1 VCVVWRI
8 HFTSEDM
15 LRTRIAP
22 TLGPLAETMFG
33 LRLLGCAKSHPPGL
47 RLWREQ
53 ARTRLHPRMRPLAAL
68 APQGTLGVDLWT
80 LTGEA
85 PTIEAGIEALRAMRP
100 EHVKAELEVFTGDTA
115 MPRWAWQ
122 LTERDGTARRVL
134 AESALVSYHALLQPL
149 WPQVRQHLN
158 AERAARGRALV
169 EGGLEGLFT
178 TLHPRIHWRSPVL
191 EISFGRDWDLCLSGR
206 GLTLVPSLFIGDQ
219 FVLLTD
225 LADEGVPPKLIFPAP
240 MPHTL
245 APASAKRGTALAKL
259 LGHNRAT
266 VLTRIADGCTTS
278 ELANRAGVSLAAAS
292 QHATV
297 LREAGLI
304 TTRRN
309 GGAVFHSL
317 TSLGEELLAGQ

>member
-1 VCVVWRI
+1 VVWRI

-33 LRLLGCAKSHPPGL
+33 LRLLGCPKSHPPGL
-47 RLWREQ
+47 TLWRDQ
-53 ARTRLHPRMRPLAAL
+53 ARNRLHPRMRPLAAL
-68 APQGTLGVDLWT
+68 GPQGTLGVDLWT

-85 PTIEAGIEALRAMRP
+85 PTIEAGIEALLAMPPDQVR
-100 EHVKAELEVFTGDTA
+100 AELEIFTGHTV
-115 MPRWAWQ
+115 MPRWAWE

-134 AESALVSYHALLQPL
+134 ADSALACYQALIQPF
-149 WPQVRQHLN
+149 WPQVRHHLT

-169 EGGLEGLFT
+169 EGGVEGLFR
-178 TLHPRIHWRSPVL
+178 TLHPRIRWCAPVL
-191 EISFGRDWDLCLSGR
+191 EVHMGADSDIHLRGR
-206 GLTLVPSLFIGDQ
+206 GLTLVPSLFIGDR
-219 FVLLTD
+219 FVMLTD
-225 LADEGVPPKLIFPAP
+225 LADDSASYKLIFPAP
-240 MPHTL
+240 VPHAL
-245 APASAKRGTALAKL
+245 APLAKRGTALSKL
-259 LGHNRAT
+259 LGHNRAA
-266 VLTRIADGCTTS
+266 VLSRIADGCTTS

-317 TSLGEELLAGQ
+317 TSLGEELLAGP